1 MCAETPHS
9 LHGIWQNKTFY
20 FARKKKL
27 ARKTR
32 REVKQK
38 FCHVTPGLPN
48 NQFFLIISLLI
59 FIFRSHSIIF

>member
-1 MCAETPHS
+1 MCANSALTPWD
-9 LHGIWQNKTFY
+9 LAEQNILFPPKNRTQ
-20 FARKKKL
+20 KSQK
-27 ARKTR
+27 
-32 REVKQK
+32 EEKQK